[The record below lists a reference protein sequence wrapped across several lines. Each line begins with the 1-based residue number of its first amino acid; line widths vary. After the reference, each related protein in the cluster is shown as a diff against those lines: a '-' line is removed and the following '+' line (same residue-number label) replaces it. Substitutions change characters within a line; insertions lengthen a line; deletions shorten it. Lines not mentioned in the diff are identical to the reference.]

1 MSKIEITILGI
12 CMGMVLIGITD
23 EIFHWIGITDEIFHW
38 IDFDY
43 GSREIGDSYDVKIA
57 KCVVSVVTE
66 YNIDSVDNARMEC
79 AFKIKACQL

>member
-1 MSKIEITILGI
+1 MSKIEITILSI
-12 CMGMVLIGITD
+12 CMGMVLIG
-23 EIFHWIGITDEIFHW
+23 FSDEIFHW

-79 AFKIKACQL
+79 AFKIKAGQL

>member
-23 EIFHWIGITDEIFHW
+23 EIFHWI
-38 IDFDY
+38 DFVY

-79 AFKIKACQL
+79 AFKIKAGQL